1 MTSPRGNPDG
11 LLVRELGVRQLSAGI
26 FNYTVGSGIFA
37 LPAFAVA
44 LLGPAAPLAYL
55 ACAVIMGL
63 VVLCFAEAGSRVS
76 RTGGPYAYVEVAL
89 GPLVGFVAGIFLLL
103 AELASAAAVG
113 SLFAG
118 SVAALAGAGGPWLPR
133 AILLVV
139 LTGLAALNVR
149 GVRTGARAIEVVTV
163 AKLVPLVAF
172 VVLGAAFVKPAH
184 LALGAAP
191 DMAAVLRSAGIV
203 IFAFCGI
210 EGALIPSGEVKAP
223 SRTVPRA
230 AFLGVGAATLLY
242 LAIQLVAQGI
252 LGPELASDRVTPLA
266 TAAAAFA
273 GPAGRTV
280 MIVGAA
286 LSMFGFLSS
295 ALLAGPRCLF
305 AFARDGFLPG
315 PLAAVHARYRTPHVA
330 IVAFGVIAAV
340 LALSG
345 TFERLAVFANLS
357 ALSLYL
363 LCAIAAWELRRR
375 DLRTDGDPFLAPGGP
390 LVPILTCATI
400 LWLFWETVG
409 RGELIAAGVVL
420 LAALILYAVR
430 AMRTA
435 SRSAA

>member
-1 MTSPRGNPDG
+1 VTSTGPSGNPDG

-44 LLGPAAPLAYL
+44 LLGSAAPLAYL

-76 RTGGPYAYVEVAL
+76 ATGGPYAYVEVAL
-89 GPLVGFVAGIFLLL
+89 GPFVGFVAGIFLLL

-118 SVAALAGAGGPWLPR
+118 SVAALAGAGSSWLPR
-133 AILLVV
+133 AILLAV
-139 LTGLAALNVR
+139 LAALAMINVR
-149 GVRTGARAIEVVTV
+149 GVGLGARTIEVVTV
-163 AKLVPLVAF
+163 AKLVPLIGF
-172 VVLGAAFVKPAH
+172 VLLGAAFVKPAH
-184 LALGAAP
+184 LAWGAFGAAP
-191 DMAAVLRSAGIV
+191 DMGAVLRSAGIV
-203 IFAFCGI
+203 VFAFAGI
-210 EGALIPSGEVKAP
+210 EGALVPSGEVKAP

-242 LAIQLVAQGI
+242 LGIQLVAQGI
-252 LGPELASDRVTPLA
+252 LGPELAADRVTPLA
-266 TAAAAFA
+266 SAAFVFA

-280 MIVGAA
+280 MIAGAA

-305 AFARDGFLPG
+305 AFARDGFFPG
-315 PLAAVHARYRTPHVA
+315 ALAAVHPRYRTPHVSIA
-330 IVAFGVIAAV
+330 VFSAVAAG

-357 ALSLYL
+357 ALALYL
-363 LCAIAAWELRRR
+363 LCAVAAWELRRR
-375 DLRTDGDPFLAPGGP
+375 DLRADGEPFLAPGGP

-400 LWLFWETVG
+400 LWLLRETVG
-409 RGELIAAGVVL
+409 RGELVAAAVVL
-420 LAALILYAVR
+420 GTALALYAVR
-430 AMRTA
+430 WMR
-435 SRSAA
+435 S